1 MKHKKIDMVLLQ
13 LPWGADRIKNGNG
26 DWNVNCY
33 WLCEVHFRNQ
43 YDGWEYNAVK
53 EESDPMRD

>member
-1 MKHKKIDMVLLQ
+1 MVLLQ